1 MRSRL
6 ERKCADP
13 TVPVPYPEPVR
24 RVGVLLLVA
33 TLLVLTACAR
43 EDVLV
48 EFEGTITTVGLEVP
62 VEFHFL
68 TYGQALRG
76 DYYVSGAKTR
86 TGRAEGTIDG
96 TDLTMT
102 IYEERVP
109 GCVFDF
115 EGSINDEELVGI
127 FEPREDQEID
137 CGTGG
142 TWELTR
148 IY

>member
-1 MRSRL
+1 
-6 ERKCADP
+6 
-13 TVPVPYPEPVR
+13 V
-24 RVGVLLLVA
+24 VLA
-33 TLLVLTACAR
+33 ACAR
-43 EDVLV
+43 EDVLI
-48 EFEGTITTVGLEVP
+48 EFEGTITTTGLVVP
-62 VEFHFL
+62 VEFRFL

-76 DYYVSGAKTR
+76 DYFLADAKTR
-86 TGRAEGTIDG
+86 SGRAEGTIVG
-96 TDLTMT
+96 TDLTMS

-115 EGSINDEELVGI
+115 EGTINDEELVGI

-148 IY
+148 VF